1 MEKEKLECSI
11 ELNDLDLVM
20 TIPEF
25 AKALRDFADV
35 LEHAKDSEEIED
47 EGCSAFTKGH
57 CGLRMDREVNLLN
70 SRMDLKYSKGK
81 DTQIHL
87 ETELVPAIRHIEH
100 AYTKDKCISWIQT
113 EPRMCEILKK
123 PGISVGEALKEY
135 AQLSYKEMKQ
145 YLEG

>member
-1 MEKEKLECSI
+1 MEKENIECSI
-11 ELNDLDLVM
+11 KLNEFDLVM

-47 EGCSAFTKGH
+47 EGCSTFTKGH

-70 SRMDLKYSKGK
+70 SRMDLKYSKV
-81 DTQIHL
+81 HL

-100 AYTKDKCISWIQT
+100 SYTKDGCISWIQT

-123 PGISVGEALKEY
+123 PGISIGEALKEY
-135 AQLSYKEMKQ
+135 AQLCYKEMEQ
-145 YLEG
+145 YLKG

>member
-11 ELNDLDLVM
+11 KLNDFDLDM

-25 AKALRDFADV
+25 AKTLRDFADV
-35 LEHAKDSEEIED
+35 LEHAKDSEEIKD
-47 EGCSAFTKGH
+47 ECSIFTKGH
-57 CGLRMDREVNLLN
+57 CGLRMNREVSLLN

-87 ETELVPAIRHIEH
+87 ETELVPALRHIEH
-100 AYTKDKCISWIQT
+100 AYTKDGCISWIQT
-113 EPRMCEILKK
+113 EARMCEILKK
-123 PGISVGEALKEY
+123 PGILIGEALKEY
-135 AQLSYKEMKQ
+135 AQISYKEMKQ